1 MKLSPRDANVYF
13 ARPEP
18 DRMGLLIYGQDAM
31 RIALK
36 RQEVIAAL
44 TGPQGEE
51 EMRLTRLPAAEVRRD
66 PAILTDAIKAVGFFP
81 GPRVVFVEDANETHT
96 PAILPALDD
105 WREGDAQVVITAGNL
120 KATSKLR
127 KAFENHKN
135 AYAAAIYDNPPTR
148 AEIEAE
154 LARAGLRNLGPEALR
169 DLSALATT
177 LDPGD
182 FRQTLEKLVLFKHG
196 DDTPATPEDV
206 AAIAP
211 VTIEAEVDDML
222 DIVAEAKTG
231 EIGPMMQRLRGQ
243 GITPVTLCIGLMRHF
258 RTLYSV
264 AAAPGGVA
272 EGINR
277 ARPPIYGPRRDRI
290 ARQAQGWGVVKLQQA
305 LTVITET
312 DLALRSAAQTAPA
325 SALVERAMIR
335 LAMMARR

>member
-1 MKLSPRDANVYF
+1 MKLSPRDANGYF
-13 ARPEP
+13 DRPDP
-18 DRMGLLIYGQDAM
+18 DRMGLLIYGQDGM

-44 TGPQGEE
+44 VGPNGEE
-51 EMRLTRLPAAEVRRD
+51 EMRLTRMPAAEVRRD
-66 PAILTDAIKAVGFFP
+66 PAMLTDAIKAVGFFP
-81 GPRVVFVEDANETHT
+81 GPRVVFVEDANDSHA
-96 PAILPALDD
+96 PAILPALED
-105 WREGDAQVVITAGNL
+105 WRDGDAQVVITAGNL

-127 KAFENHKN
+127 KHFEGHKN

-154 LARAGLRNLGPEALR
+154 LQRAGLKNLSPEASR
-169 DLSALATT
+169 DLSALATA

-182 FRQTLEKLVLFKHG
+182 FRQTLEKLVLYKFG
-196 DDTPATPEDV
+196 DETPATPEDV

-211 VTIEAEVDDML
+211 VTTEAEVDDML
-222 DIVAEAKTG
+222 DIVAEARTA
-231 EIGPMMQRLRGQ
+231 EIGPLMQRLRGQ

-258 RTLYSV
+258 RTLYAV
-264 AAAPGGVA
+264 AAAPGGA
-272 EGINR
+272 SEGINR
-277 ARPPIYGPRRDRI
+277 VRPPVFGPRRDRVL
-290 ARQAQGWGVVKLQQA
+290 RQAQSWGVYKSQQA

-325 SALVERAMIR
+325 MALVERAMIR

>member
-1 MKLSPRDANVYF
+1 MKLSPRDANGYF

-18 DRMGLLIYGQDAM
+18 DRMGLLIYGQDGM

-44 TGPQGEE
+44 VGPKGEE
-51 EMRLTRLPAAEVRRD
+51 EMRLARMPAAEVRRD
-66 PAILTDAIKAVGFFP
+66 PAMLTDAIKAVGFFP
-81 GPRVVFVEDANETHT
+81 GPRVVFVEDANDSHAD
-96 PAILPALDD
+96 AILPALAD

-120 KATSKLR
+120 KATSKIR
-127 KAFENHKN
+127 KHFEGHKN
-135 AYAAAIYDNPPTR
+135 AYAAAIYDNPPSR

-154 LARAGLRNLGPEALR
+154 LQRAGLKNLSPEALR
-169 DLSALATT
+169 DLTALATA

-182 FRQTLEKLVLFKHG
+182 FRQTLEKLVLYKFR

-222 DIVAEAKTG
+222 DIVAEARTA
-231 EIGPMMQRLRGQ
+231 EIGPLMQRLRGQ

-258 RTLYSV
+258 RTLYAV
-264 AAAPGGVA
+264 AAAPGGA
-272 EGINR
+272 QEGINKV
-277 ARPPIYGPRRDRI
+277 RPPVFGPRRDRVL
-290 ARQAQGWGVVKLQQA
+290 RQAQAWGVHKSQQA

-325 SALVERAMIR
+325 MALVERAMIR

>member
-1 MKLSPRDANVYF
+1 MKLSPRDANAYF

-148 AEIEAE
+148 AEIEGE
-154 LARAGLRNLGPEALR
+154 LARAGLRNLGPEALH
-169 DLSALATT
+169 DLSTLATT

-196 DDTPATPEDV
+196 DATPATPEDV

-305 LTVITET
+305 LTLITET

>member
-1 MKLSPRDANVYF
+1 MKLSPRDASGYF
-13 ARPEP
+13 ARPDP
-18 DRMGLLIYGQDAM
+18 GKMGLLIYGMDAM

-44 TGPQGEE
+44 VGPQGEE
-51 EMRLTRLPAAEVRRD
+51 EMRLTRLPAADIRRD

-81 GPRVVFVEDANETHT
+81 GPRVVFVEDANESHT
-96 PAILPALDD
+96 PAILPALEG
-105 WREGDAQVVITAGNL
+105 WRDGDAQVVITAGNL

-127 KAFENHKN
+127 KHFETHKN

-154 LARAGLRNLGPEALR
+154 LQRAGLKNLSQEAAR
-169 DLSALATT
+169 DLTALATA

-182 FRQTLEKLVLFKHG
+182 FRQTLEKLVLYKHG
-196 DDTPATPEDV
+196 DDTPATPSDV

-211 VTIEAEVDDML
+211 ATIEAEVDDML
-222 DIVAEAKTG
+222 DIVADGKSG

-243 GITPVTLCIGLMRHF
+243 GIAPVTLCIGLMRHF
-258 RTLYSV
+258 RTLYAVS
-264 AAAPGGVA
+264 AAPGGVS
-272 EGINR
+272 EGLNKV
-277 ARPPIYGPRRDRI
+277 RPPVFGPRRDRV
-290 ARQAQGWGVVKLQQA
+290 ARQAQGWGTQKLQLA

-312 DLALRSAAQTAPA
+312 DLALRSAGQTAPA
-325 SALVERAMIR
+325 MALVERAMIR

>member
-1 MKLSPRDANVYF
+1 MKLSPRDANGYF
-13 ARPEP
+13 ARPDT
-18 DRMGLLIYGQDAM
+18 DRMGLLIYGMDAM

-44 TGPQGEE
+44 VGPKGEE

-81 GPRVVFVEDANETHT
+81 GPRVVFVEDANETHAA
-96 PAILPALDD
+96 AILPALDD
-105 WREGDAQVVITAGNL
+105 WRDGDAQVVVTAGNL
-120 KATSKLR
+120 KKTSSIR
-127 KAFENHKN
+127 KHFENHKN

-148 AEIEAE
+148 GEIEAE
-154 LARAGLRNLGPEALR
+154 LQRAGLKNLGQEALR
-169 DLSALATT
+169 DLTALATA

-182 FRQTLEKLVLFKHG
+182 FRQTLEKLVLYKHG

-222 DIVAEAKTG
+222 DIVAESRTA
-231 EIGPMMQRLRGQ
+231 EIGPLMQRLRGQ
-243 GITPVTLCIGLMRHF
+243 GIAPVTLCIGLMRHF
-258 RTLYSV
+258 RTLYAV
-264 AAAPGGVA
+264 AAAPGGPG
-272 EGINR
+272 EGINKV
-277 ARPPIYGPRRDRI
+277 RPPVFGPRRDRI
-290 ARQAQGWGVVKLQQA
+290 LRQAQTWGVHKSQAA

-325 SALVERAMIR
+325 GALVERAMIR
-335 LAMMARR
+335 LAMMGRR